1 MFLAIFFFPVYPILS
16 GRGGKSAIEIEA
28 RSNLERGG
36 NYGARIIIGSSGG
49 SIKIIDS
56 CFLFVREHGRDMG
69 EGGLMHS
76 DRTSRGRSSLGAKAR
91 VQQWNYSQ
99 P

>member
-1 MFLAIFFFPVYPILS
+1 MFLAIFFFLVHPILS

-28 RSNLERGG
+28 RSNLG
-36 NYGARIIIGSSGG
+36 NYEARIIIGSSGG

-91 VQQWNYSQ
+91 VQQWNYTQ